1 MTNDFSILVERMK
14 RAAHAANDSA
24 LARLLGV
31 TPQALSNYKKRGT
44 MPYTQIFKFAQLT
57 GTSLDAL
64 TADGG
69 VAVNTEGI

>member
-14 RAAHAANDSA
+14 RAAHTANDSA

-44 MPYTQIFKFAQLT
+44 MPYTLIFKFAQLT

-64 TADGG
+64 VADGG